1 MVEGK
6 KLRGRKVLKIFGVII
21 LIVGLFMIVW
31 PFYPAIRYYIWPQRL
46 SVQAEE
52 IVRLAN
58 SPFPSSPTVTPSPFG
73 GSPSLPQ
80 PPGPMI
86 IIPKIGLEARIVPDL
101 SWDNL
106 MAGVGH
112 DPNTKNPGEDG
123 VCILYGHRFLN
134 YIDPSTGYFYL
145 LDKLVPGDLVV
156 VYWEKKAFRY
166 IVKESVIVEPTDFS
180 IYNERP
186 APTLVMVTCTPLWT
200 DRYRL
205 VVFAELEE
213 ARQEPIQ

>member
-1 MVEGK
+1 M
-6 KLRGRKVLKIFGVII
+6 II
-21 LIVGLFMIVW
+21 W

-58 SPFPSSPTVTPSPFG
+58 SPSPSSSVSPTLTPTPPAETPEPEP
-73 GSPSLPQ
+73 PSK
-80 PPGPMI
+80 MI
-86 IIPKIGLEARIVPDL
+86 IIPKIGLEAGIVPDL
-101 SWDNL
+101 SWDSL

-112 DPNTKNPGEDG
+112 DPSTKKPGEDG

-134 YIDPSTGYFYL
+134 YLDPSTGYFYL
-145 LDKLVPGDLVV
+145 LDKLGPGDLVV
-156 VYWEKKAFRY
+156 IYWDERAFRY
-166 IVKESVIVEPTDFS
+166 IVKESIVVEPTDFS

-186 APTLVMVTCTPLWT
+186 NPTLVMVTCTPLWT

-205 VVFAELEE
+205 VVFADLEE